1 MNLFRGVWFKN
12 VGCSSDARAMPE
24 RCPSDTREIGNHPTS
39 APQNGRAPRSKSARR
54 LGKTPRSETPLLVCA
69 SRLIS
74 DCKFPIEFRIW
85 AFRRGAVQISCF
97 WVQKFSFLLF
107 SAVGRRWLRF
117 STFSPRRRA
126 KKLLSPRWDA
136 RFPLLSL
143 PPPPFQ
149 DAFAV

>member
-1 MNLFRGVWFKN
+1 
-12 VGCSSDARAMPE
+12 MPE

-85 AFRRGAVQISCF
+85 AFRRGAVQISWF
-97 WVQKFSFLLF
+97 WVPKLSFLLF
-107 SAVGRRWLRF
+107 SPKGRRQLRF
-117 STFSPRRRA
+117 STFSHRSRA
-126 KKLLSPRWDA
+126 KILLSPRWGA
-136 RFPLLSL
+136 RFSPPLPSRLAAANGWVL
-143 PPPPFQ
+143 RQ
-149 DAFAV
+149 DNFPRVSPRFSCGFP